1 MKRGSCKTD
10 LNGFPMQLSEA
21 GDGAGEH
28 IGEFA
33 AGRPLHIITNAAG
46 KKWKKVEI
54 RLDIEVWS
62 DII

>member
-1 MKRGSCKTD
+1 
-10 LNGFPMQLSEA
+10 MQLSEA